1 MLVVKLGGSL
11 LRDPLLPAWLDR
23 LATRGAGQT
32 VIVPGG
38 GPFADAARAL
48 QKEWRVDDVCAHN
61 MAVLGMTQTA
71 RLLHGIEPRLALAD
85 SEAGLRARLAE
96 GRAVIWLPLAL
107 QRDAPDPLTSWDVS
121 SDSLAAWLALRLRA
135 CAVVLVKSC
144 AVPAQ
149 ATPAAL
155 AAAGIVDRAFPG
167 YAAQCARAGIAC
179 DVVTRTDMAQV
190 VG

>member
-32 VIVPGG
+32 VILPGG
-38 GPFADAARAL
+38 GPFADTARAL

-61 MAVLGMTQTA
+61 MAVLGMAQTA

-85 SEAGLRARLAE
+85 SEAGLRACLAA

>member
-167 YAAQCARAGIAC
+167 YAVQCARAGIAC